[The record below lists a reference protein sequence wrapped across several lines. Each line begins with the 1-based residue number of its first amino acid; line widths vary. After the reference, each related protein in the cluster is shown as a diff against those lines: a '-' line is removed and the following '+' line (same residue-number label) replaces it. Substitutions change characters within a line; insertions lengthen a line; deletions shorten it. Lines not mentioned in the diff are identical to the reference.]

1 METAPTLHPF
11 RRLYN
16 WTIHWCSTPYAIPA
30 LCLVA
35 FADASF
41 FPIPPE
47 AILIILAFAHPKRWW
62 QYPLIA
68 LPFSLLGAIAG
79 WSIGHYGW
87 TLIGPWM
94 FSHIPGFHQAL
105 FDKVALEYQKNA
117 FLVLVGGPFTYIPAK
132 VFTITSGICGV
143 PLPTLLIAD
152 AIGRGARLFLVS
164 LLIRLFG
171 DRVRDLLENHFKKF
185 ILFAGLIIIPLLIL
199 IKVLHSHSA
208 H

>member
-1 METAPTLHPF
+1 MENAPTALHPI

-16 WTIHWCSTPYAIPA
+16 WTLHWCGTPYAIPA

-47 AILIILAFAHPKRWW
+47 AILIVLAFANPTKWW
-62 QYPLIA
+62 RYPLIA

-79 WSIGHYGW
+79 WNIGLHGW
-87 TLIGPWM
+87 NLIGPWM
-94 FSHIPGFHQAL
+94 FAHIPGFHKEL
-105 FDKVALEYQKNA
+105 FDKVATMYQNNA
-117 FLVLVGGPFTYIPAK
+117 FLVLVCAPFTYIPAK

-152 AIGRGARLFLVS
+152 LIGRGARLFLVAA
-164 LLIRLFG
+164 LIRLFG
-171 DRVRDLLENHFKKF
+171 DREIGR
-185 ILFAGLIIIPLLIL
+185 
-199 IKVLHSHSA
+199 A
-208 H
+208 HV